1 MVIKVT
7 PTKGESLIIWRR
19 RKGFNQV
26 QAAAEFE
33 VHPDRYRDWEA
44 DKRLEHQPRQH
55 LGPLKPHEVCYLLRR
70 RENKTQREVAQA
82 IGLTRLWLIK
92 MELGEAN
99 PERLLEYWGIN

>member
-1 MVIKVT
+1 MANKVT

-26 QAAAEFE
+26 QAAAEFD

-44 DKRLEHQPRQH
+44 DKRLEDQPRQH

-70 RENKTQREVAQA
+70 RDNKTQREVAA
-82 IGLTRLWLIK
+82 DIGMTRLWVIK
-92 MELGEAN
+92 MEEGTA
-99 PERLLEYWGIN
+99 PVERLREYWGV